1 MRGQKSEIVISL
13 SPEEKE
19 RMEHLLRSPNTPLG
33 IGRRCR
39 AVLMRAEGKS
49 ITEIARVVDLTE
61 KHVRKWL
68 RRFRQERLNGLRD
81 KSRPGRPPVFSP
93 SGGVVHHQGGV

>member
-1 MRGQKSEIVISL
+1 MRGAKSEIVISL
-13 SPEEKE
+13 SREEKE
-19 RMEHLLRSPNTPLG
+19 RMEYLLRCPSTPMG

-39 AVLMRAEGKS
+39 AVLMRAKEES
-49 ITEIARVVDLTE
+49 IVEIARTVGITE

-93 SGGVVHHQGGV
+93 SGWAVRHQDGV